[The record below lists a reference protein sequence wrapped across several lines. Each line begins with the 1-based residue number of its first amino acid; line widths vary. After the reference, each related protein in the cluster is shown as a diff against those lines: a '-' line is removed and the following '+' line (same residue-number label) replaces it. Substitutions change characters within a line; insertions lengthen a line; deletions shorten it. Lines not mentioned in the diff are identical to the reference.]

1 MKKFFILFFIFMVL
15 GKSHAITA
23 PDFALRDER
32 GKIVK
37 LSDLKQ
43 EIVFITFWATTCH
56 SCKRELPEI
65 NQNLYLKY
73 NKKVKFYAVVI
84 DSDDQNQI
92 RNIKKQWGFDMP
104 ILFGDN
110 DIMEKYRI
118 IGTPIT
124 YIIGRDNKIVKIFIG
139 PQPVGKFEQVII
151 KTLGEK

>member
-84 DSDDQNQI
+84 DSDDQNHI

-104 ILFGDN
+104 VLFGDN

-124 YIIGRDNKIVKIFIG
+124 YIVGRDNKIVKIFIG